1 MWCHQEDSARFVD
14 ACYKTYVKGKL
25 RPGAHYY
32 VISNNKYNIFD
43 IETTRKEIGYKPQHD
58 AESLYGND

>member
-1 MWCHQEDSARFVD
+1 MIKIKKERQDD
-14 ACYKTYVKGKL
+14 K
-25 RPGAHYY
+25 
-32 VISNNKYNIFD
+32 NNKYNIFD